1 MEQAIKKLSKNL
13 HWAYAIM
20 LLLTILCI
28 VWGECYP
35 EATGWIAD
43 DVRAK
48 YLTETLTIL
57 LTALCTPLS
66 LKLFAWALIHRINTQ
81 SIEKALKRYRCW
93 SHLRLLMLAI
103 PLYFGLFAY
112 YSCLSLTGLLC
123 TLIALVASLFCRTN
137 EKLIKN
143 QLHIEE

>member
-1 MEQAIKKLSKNL
+1 MTFGRN
-13 HWAYAIM
+13 
-20 LLLTILCI
+20 
-28 VWGECYP
+28 
-35 EATGWIAD
+35 
-43 DVRAK
+43 
-48 YLTETLTIL
+48 
-57 LTALCTPLS
+57 
-66 LKLFAWALIHRINTQ
+66 HRINTQ
-81 SIEKALKRYRCW
+81 SIEKALQRYRCW

>member
-1 MEQAIKKLSKNL
+1 MEETIKKLAKHL
-13 HWAYAIM
+13 QWAYA
-20 LLLTILCI
+20 LLLIVTILI
-28 VWGECYP
+28 VVIGECRP
-35 EATGWIAD
+35 EMTGLLAD
-43 DVRAK
+43 DVRAT
-48 YLTETLTIL
+48 YLVETVTIL

-81 SIEKALKRYRCW
+81 SIEKTLKRYRCW